1 MGPSAAEEEQ
11 NVAGLAARSVAAAQ
25 TAWRLKAF
33 IPTVLRTTASY
44 YIWGPPQESWPI
56 SIALFTAVARYQA
69 TSSAAERRLNRDPSK
84 PLDQAKVMQASRKR
98 LERWM
103 GGGGQPKGGAVWEI
117 NVGVKEREL
126 KGILEDVDSQEKGD
140 RTFKAEWVAHRSLL
154 TGEQEPEQKVILYAH
169 GGAYT
174 LLSPKTRRALLCQI
188 SKETR
193 ARVLSIDYRLS
204 PETKFPGAL
213 HDAVSA
219 YLYLTTDLGIPA
231 GNGDSA
237 GGNLVTALMLYLRD
251 EKLPQV
257 GGAVLLS
264 PWVDLTSSFASWD
277 ENKTLRDEHSL
288 FAQRAAR
295 AGVDVTHEIFRD
307 GVHVFQALTAM
318 SSAAAALRAIGKWA
332 KDRPARVEKVD
343 EEKVFGD
350 IDAHLKHA
358 WEGRDQKA
366 KAEPGRKQS
375 EREKKAAQVA
385 KFMYERVIEE
395 APPIRLRR
403 SAHEAAKKALEE
415 NEHYKP
421 REGLT
426 TVFVAKKA
434 PSPGLLGRLFG
445 SSHL

>member
-44 YIWGPPQESWPI
+44 YIWGP
-56 SIALFTAVARYQA
+56 VARYQA

-257 GGAVLLS
+257 
-264 PWVDLTSSFASWD
+264 
-277 ENKTLRDEHSL
+277 
-288 FAQRAAR
+288 AR